1 MLKKPSDLEGEQ
13 TCITKITPSLLSRT
27 ACRPLQNSR
36 STPASKEDVVLS
48 GIIPHLQFTLELQ
61 SNSLT
66 YQGNP
71 YTKYQQFLYD
81 LCKQLHDKGYGY
93 RRIAKMFNKWG
104 LQTPRGNTFFNT
116 SISSILKRK
125 HQRDNR
131 IQDIRNKVF
140 PTKLGKLKIT
150 YYKY

>member
-1 MLKKPSDLEGEQ
+1 MNDFACSPLANRNKP
-13 TCITKITPSLLSRT
+13 
-27 ACRPLQNSR
+27 
-36 STPASKEDVVLS
+36 PATEDDVVLS
-48 GIIPHLQFTLELQ
+48 GLIPHLEFTLELQ

-93 RRIAKMFNKWG
+93 RRIAKMFNKWE
-104 LQTPRGNTFFNT
+104 LQTPRGNTFSNG

-125 HQRDNR
+125 QQRDNR
-131 IQDIRNKVF
+131 IKDIRNKVF
-140 PTKLGKLKIT
+140 SPKLGKFKIT
-150 YYKY
+150 YYQY

>member
-1 MLKKPSDLEGEQ
+1 MS
-13 TCITKITPSLLSRT
+13 SFARS
-27 ACRPLQNSR
+27 PLQNVVQP
-36 STPASKEDVVLS
+36 TASNKDVVLS
-48 GIIPHLQFTLELQ
+48 GTIPHLEIQ
-61 SNSLT
+61 SNNLT
-66 YQGNP
+66 YQGNT
-71 YTKYQQFLYD
+71 YTKYQQFLYE

-140 PTKLGKLKIT
+140 SPKLGKVKIK
-150 YYKY
+150 YYSY